1 MKSLLVILVN
11 RLSILVM
18 YPLILLT
25 IGIFM
30 HLYSLV
36 MIIIGKDEAVI
47 WSIWVHIFM
56 LIFNISIAI
65 GIIYM
70 KKITY
75 ILFPIGLIL
84 MIGTWIIDAITR
96 RDINL
101 STTLA
106 IILCTIAIPVMVILY
121 KKVKS

>member
-1 MKSLLVILVN
+1 MKSLLVILVK
-11 RLSILVM
+11 RLSILVL

-75 ILFPIGLIL
+75 IIFPIGLIL

-106 IILCTIAIPVMVILY
+106 IILCAITIPVMVLLY

>member
-56 LIFNISIAI
+56 LIFNFSIAI

-75 ILFPIGLIL
+75 IIFPIGLIL

-106 IILCTIAIPVMVILY
+106 IILCAIAIPVMVLLY

>member
-56 LIFNISIAI
+56 LIFNFSIAI

-70 KKITY
+70 KKLTY
-75 ILFPIGLIL
+75 IIFPIGLIL

-96 RDINL
+96 RAINL